1 MLRMNQTQ
9 QEILKAI
16 AAGHDN
22 SRKLSEDLHYN
33 QEYIR
38 RVINQLATDGLI
50 EIIREPRGY
59 TYKVKKGE

>member
-1 MLRMNQTQ
+1 MNQTQ
-9 QEILKAI
+9 QEILEAI

-59 TYKVKKGE
+59 IYRIKEETL

>member
-1 MLRMNQTQ
+1 MNQTQ

-22 SRKLSEDLHYN
+22 SRKLSEELHYN
-33 QEYIR
+33 QEYVR
-38 RVINQLATDGLI
+38 RIVNKLAANELI

-59 TYKVKKGE
+59 SYVIKKETLSH

>member
-1 MLRMNQTQ
+1 MNQTQ
-9 QEILKAI
+9 QEFLKAI

-22 SRKLSEDLHYN
+22 SRKLAEEMHYN

-38 RVINQLATDGLI
+38 RVVNQLAANELI

-59 TYKVKKGE
+59 NYKVKKGE